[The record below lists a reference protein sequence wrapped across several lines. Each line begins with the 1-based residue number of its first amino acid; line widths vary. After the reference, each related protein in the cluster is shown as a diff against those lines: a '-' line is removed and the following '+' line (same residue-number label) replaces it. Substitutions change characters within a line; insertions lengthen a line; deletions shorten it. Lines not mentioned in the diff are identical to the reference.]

1 MFIYLKWFV
10 DPCHIWTMIL
20 CPRQAVNLF
29 QCHDFC
35 FTRVFWSSL
44 NQCFVCHRLS
54 QLKSADVRA
63 VRKDS
68 VTRQTLALIVIFA
81 LKTLIFGAKIQIIW
95 FWVFFN
101 FELFEFLHLLRFSG
115 FFILFL
121 WLKWIL
127 IWNSRTFA
135 TSSSLQLSLSF
146 EFLSMKTEEFYIWI
160 KKTEQKVSPCQKSQ
174 KKVSKSVRNRTFAIF
189 GIFVFFVFWF
199 LARV

>member
-1 MFIYLKWFV
+1 MLKKHWF
-10 DPCHIWTMIL
+10 L
-20 CPRQAVNLF
+20 ARNFKLF
-29 QCHDFC
+29 D
-35 FTRVFWSSL
+35 
-44 NQCFVCHRLS
+44 
-54 QLKSADVRA
+54 
-63 VRKDS
+63 
-68 VTRQTLALIVIFA
+68 
-81 LKTLIFGAKIQIIW
+81 
-95 FWVFFN
+95 
-101 FELFEFLHLLRFSG
+101 FEFFSISSFLNFYICYVFRF
-115 FFILFL
+115 FLLFL

-199 LARV
+199 LARFEMIINFFDFRTF